1 MLSVFVYV
9 VGTVVVAAIIFVVAV
24 LLAGRGEP
32 LPPVEA
38 DQTLTRLPK
47 EALTGDDAREL
58 RFGVRAR
65 GYDMAE
71 VDWAIEQL
79 GAEIDRLRASGTTS
93 SREASESA
101 TDPATRA

>member
-9 VGTVVVAAIIFVVAV
+9 VGTVVVAAIIFVVAAV
-24 LLAGRGEP
+24 LAGRGES
-32 LPPVEA
+32 LPPVA
-38 DQTLTRLPK
+38 AGQTLTKLPNG
-47 EALTGDDAREL
+47 ALTGDDARAL

-79 GAEIDRLRASGTTS
+79 GAEIDRLRGAHTATPAANVADGDSSASG
-93 SREASESA
+93 R
-101 TDPATRA
+101 

>member
-47 EALTGDDAREL
+47 GALTGDDARDL

-79 GAEIDRLRASGTTS
+79 GAEIDRLRANGSTS
-93 SREASESA
+93 STAASESA
-101 TDPATRA
+101 GESATRA

>member
-38 DQTLTRLPK
+38 DQTLTKLPK
-47 EALTGDDAREL
+47 GALTGEDARKL
-58 RFGVRAR
+58 RFGIRPR

-79 GAEIDRLRASGTTS
+79 GAEIDRLRANTDSTGGEYEES
-93 SREASESA
+93 QGESA
-101 TDPATRA
+101 GLA

>member
-9 VGTVVVAAIIFVVAV
+9 VGTVVVAAIIFVAAV
-24 LLAGRGEP
+24 MMAGRGES

-47 EALTGDDAREL
+47 GPLTGDDAREL

-79 GAEIDRLRASGTTS
+79 GAEIDALRANGTANAG
-93 SREASESA
+93 EAAESP
-101 TDPATRA
+101 TDPARRA

>member
-38 DQTLTRLPK
+38 DQTLTKLPK
-47 EALTGDDAREL
+47 GAFTGDDVRKL
-58 RFGVRAR
+58 RFGVRPR

-79 GAEIDRLRASGTTS
+79 GAEIDRLRTHKDTTDGGS
-93 SREASESA
+93 EESVGESA
-101 TDPATRA
+101 GRA

>member
-24 LLAGRGEP
+24 LFAGRGEP

-47 EALTGDDAREL
+47 GALTGGDARDL

-71 VDWAIEQL
+71 VDWAIDQL
-79 GAEIDRLRASGTTS
+79 GAEIDRLRANGSTMSGETT
-93 SREASESA
+93 ESVE
-101 TDPATRA
+101 DSATRA

>member
-38 DQTLTRLPK
+38 EQTLTRL
-47 EALTGDDAREL
+47 AQSGVTGDDARDL

-71 VDWAIEQL
+71 VDWAIDQL
-79 GAEIDRLRASGTTS
+79 GAEIDRLRANGSTRSGETT
-93 SREASESA
+93 ESA
-101 TDPATRA
+101 EDSATRA